1 MKKEYGFTENQI
13 ELNIPLIANMLKC
26 KKCVQ
31 LRLTNTGRL
40 KIGCYVF
47 ENVRPV
53 DGSLFESTERQGRA

>member
-1 MKKEYGFTENQI
+1 MRNEYGFTENQL
-13 ELNIPLIANMLKC
+13 ELNIPLLARLLKS
-26 KKCVQ
+26 KKTVQ

-53 DGSLFESTERQGRA
+53 DGSLESMERQGRS